1 MNKIKVSLVLIA
13 ISMLSVSGQVV
24 AKVNPFNQAMAL
36 TTKYMPAAMVK
47 MWDTEHLT
55 WRAQL
60 LHAACTN
67 DFHGINQ
74 EINASFSLVHDYI
87 LDQAILNGELS
98 EDSVK
103 LALQDAAKL
112 HYKIYSSAYRYGYT
126 YRIKVL
132 QKYHPEINPILCD
145 DAKKM
150 SKQYLADNAPM
161 LPWQH
166 TGRLKNETWRANIFA
181 MRIMNKRFFPAYLA
195 RQRQFGHLV
204 DAQIYTMIKND
215 IKTYELFAEVTGSY
229 AFQDLLTDEIAKAY
243 KLARNK
249 KLPNSPWLVIYTKKA
264 AVWATQAYM
273 QSTISVLK
281 RAEEKYPDIYQDI
294 KQHMDSYIELQLN
307 ELEAEKERLK
317 QRITTN

>member
-1 MNKIKVSLVLIA
+1 MNKLKVSLVFLA
-13 ISMLSVSGQVV
+13 ISMVSMSENV
-24 AKVNPFNQAMAL
+24 AAKINPFNQAMAL
-36 TTKYMPAAMVK
+36 TTKYMPAAMLK

-60 LHAACTN
+60 LYAACTN
-67 DFHGINQ
+67 DFYGISQ

-112 HYKIYSSAYRYGYT
+112 HYKIYSSAYRYGYI

-132 QKYHPEINPILCD
+132 QKYHPDINPALCD

-150 SKQYLADNAPM
+150 SKQYLADDAPI
-161 LPWQH
+161 LPWQY

-195 RQRQFGHLV
+195 RQRQFGHLI
-204 DAQIYTMIKND
+204 DAQIYAWMKND
-215 IKTYELFAEVTGSY
+215 IKASDLFAEVTGSY
-229 AFQDLLTDEIAKAY
+229 AFQNLLTDEIAKAY
-243 KLARNK
+243 ELARNK
-249 KLPNSPWLVIYTKKA
+249 QLPNSPWLAIYTKKSA
-264 AVWATQAYM
+264 AWATQAYV
-273 QSTISVLK
+273 QSTISALK
-281 RAEEKYPDIYQDI
+281 RVEEQYPKIYQEI
-294 KQHMDSYIELQLN
+294 KHHTDSYIELQLN
-307 ELEAEKERLK
+307 GLGAERERIK
-317 QRITTN
+317 QRSIIH